1 MRGVR
6 RHLNL
11 IAMFFNKATT
21 IVSILLAAGFSAAQ
35 ADTKPCIILRGDGV
49 ADHNADLEQFDRI
62 TFGPESM
69 TLTNSSDPTIS
80 HELPYSQFNRI
91 MVGEAEPTASI
102 TEITESHTAPDG
114 CLHYD
119 KTAQTITAFNSAE
132 PLSVSVYNS
141 AGALLLNGTLR
152 QGETLSVST
161 LPQGLNIV
169 VATGSTAT
177 HTLKFIK

>member
-1 MRGVR
+1 
-6 RHLNL
+6 
-11 IAMFFNKATT
+11 MFFNKATT
-21 IVSILLAAGFSAAQ
+21 IVSLIAAAGFATAQ
-35 ADTKPCIILRGDGV
+35 ADTKPCIIARGDGV

-69 TLTNSSDPTIS
+69 TLTNSTDPTLS

-91 MVGEAEPTASI
+91 LVGEAEPTASI
-102 TEITESHTAPDG
+102 AEITESHTAADG

-119 KTAQTITAFNSAE
+119 KAAQTITALTTAE
-132 PLSVSVYNS
+132 PLSVSVYNA
-141 AGALLLNGTLR
+141 AGSLLLKGNLR

-169 VATGSTAT
+169 VATGSSAT

>member
-1 MRGVR
+1 MPRS
-6 RHLNL
+6 L
-11 IAMFFNKATT
+11 AMFFNKATT
-21 IVSILLAAGFSAAQ
+21 IVSLVLAAGFAPVQ
-35 ADTKPCIILRGDGV
+35 ADTKPCIIARGDGV

-69 TLTNSSDPTIS
+69 TLTNSADPTVS

-91 MVGEAEPTASI
+91 LVGQAEPTASI
-102 TEITESHTAPDG
+102 TEITESHTAADG

-119 KTAQTITAFNSAE
+119 KAAQTITALNSAE

-141 AGALLLNGTLR
+141 AGALLLKGTLC

-169 VATGSTAT
+169 VATGPTAT

>member
-1 MRGVR
+1 
-6 RHLNL
+6 
-11 IAMFFNKATT
+11 MFFNKATT
-21 IVSILLAAGFSAAQ
+21 IVSLVLAAGFSPAQ
-35 ADTKPCIILRGDGV
+35 ADTNPCIIARGDGV

-69 TLTNSSDPTIS
+69 TLTNSADPTVS

-91 MVGEAEPTASI
+91 LVGQAEPTASI

-119 KTAQTITAFNSAE
+119 KAAQTITALNSAE
-132 PLSVSVYNS
+132 PLSVSVYNA
-141 AGALLLNGTLR
+141 AGALLLKGTLR
-152 QGETLSVST
+152 PGEILSVST
-161 LPQGLNIV
+161 LLQGLNIV

>member
-69 TLTNSSDPTIS
+69 TLTNSTDPTVS

-91 MVGEAEPTASI
+91 LVGQAEPTASI
-102 TEITESHTAPDG
+102 TEITESHTAAD
-114 CLHYD
+114 CSLRYD
-119 KTAQTITAFNSAE
+119 KAAQTIAALNSADS
-132 PLSVSVYNS
+132 LSVSIYNAS
-141 AGALLLNGTLR
+141 GALLLKGTLR
-152 QGETLSVST
+152 QDETLSVST

>member
-1 MRGVR
+1 
-6 RHLNL
+6 
-11 IAMFFNKATT
+11 MFFNKGTT
-21 IVSILLAAGFSAAQ
+21 IISLVLAAGFSAAQ
-35 ADTKPCIILRGDGV
+35 ADTKPCIIARGDGV

-69 TLTNSSDPTIS
+69 TLTNSTDPTVS

-91 MVGEAEPTASI
+91 LVGQAEPTASI
-102 TEITESHTAPDG
+102 TEITESHTAADG

-119 KTAQTITAFNSAE
+119 KAVQTIAALNSAD
-132 PLSVSVYNS
+132 PLSVSIYNAS
-141 AGALLLNGTLR
+141 GALLLKGTLR

>member
-1 MRGVR
+1 
-6 RHLNL
+6 
-11 IAMFFNKATT
+11 
-21 IVSILLAAGFSAAQ
+21 
-35 ADTKPCIILRGDGV
+35 
-49 ADHNADLEQFDRI
+49 
-62 TFGPESM
+62 M
-69 TLTNSSDPTIS
+69 TLTNSADPTVS

-91 MVGEAEPTASI
+91 LVGQAEPTASI

-161 LPQGLNIV
+161 LPQGLNIG
-169 VATGSTAT
+169 VATGSTAP

>member
-1 MRGVR
+1 
-6 RHLNL
+6 
-11 IAMFFNKATT
+11 MFFNKATT
-21 IVSILLAAGFSAAQ
+21 IVSLILAAGFVSAQ

-69 TLTNSSDPTIS
+69 TLTNSADPTVS
-80 HELPYSQFNRI
+80 HELPYSQYNRI
-91 MVGEAEPTASI
+91 LVGHAEPTASI
-102 TEITESHTAPDG
+102 TEITESHTAADG

-119 KTAQTITAFNSAE
+119 KAAQTITALNSAD
-132 PLSVSVYNS
+132 PLSVSVYNA
-141 AGALLLNGTLR
+141 AGSLLLKGTLR
-152 QGETLSVST
+152 QGETFSVSA

-169 VATGSTAT
+169 VATGPTAT

>member
-1 MRGVR
+1 
-6 RHLNL
+6 
-11 IAMFFNKATT
+11 MFFNKATT
-21 IVSILLAAGFSAAQ
+21 IVSLILAAGFVSAQ

-69 TLTNSSDPTIS
+69 TLTNSADPTVS

-91 MVGEAEPTASI
+91 LVGQAEPTASI
-102 TEITESHTAPDG
+102 TEITESHTAADG

-119 KTAQTITAFNSAE
+119 KAAQTITALNSAD
-132 PLSVSVYNS
+132 PLSVSVYNA
-141 AGALLLNGTLR
+141 AGSLLLKGTLR
-152 QGETLSVST
+152 QGETFSVSA

-169 VATGSTAT
+169 VATGPTAT

>member
-1 MRGVR
+1 MTLR
-6 RHLNL
+6 RRSL
-11 IAMFFNKATT
+11 AMFFNKATT
-21 IVSILLAAGFSAAQ
+21 IVSLVLAAGFSSAQ

-69 TLTNSSDPTIS
+69 TLTNSTDPTVN

-91 MVGEAEPTASI
+91 LVGQAEPTASI
-102 TEITESHTAPDG
+102 TEITESHTAADG

-119 KTAQTITAFNSAE
+119 KAAQTITALNSAD

-141 AGALLLNGTLR
+141 AGALLLLKGTLR

>member
-1 MRGVR
+1 
-6 RHLNL
+6 
-11 IAMFFNKATT
+11 MFFNKGTT
-21 IVSILLAAGFSAAQ
+21 IVSLVLAAVFSAAQ
-35 ADTKPCIILRGDGV
+35 ANTKPCIIARGDGV

-69 TLTNSSDPTIS
+69 TLTNSTDPTVS

-91 MVGEAEPTASI
+91 LVGQAEPTASI
-102 TEITESHTAPDG
+102 TEITESHTAAD
-114 CLHYD
+114 CSLHYD
-119 KTAQTITAFNSAE
+119 KAAQTIAALNSADS
-132 PLSVSVYNS
+132 LSVSIYNAS
-141 AGALLLNGTLR
+141 GALLLKGTLR
-152 QGETLSVST
+152 QDETLSVST

>member
-1 MRGVR
+1 
-6 RHLNL
+6 
-11 IAMFFNKATT
+11 MFFNKGTT
-21 IVSILLAAGFSAAQ
+21 IVSLMPSAGFMAAQ
-35 ADTKPCIILRGDGV
+35 AYTKPSTILQGDGV

-69 TLTNSSDPTIS
+69 TLTNSADPTLS

-91 MVGEAEPTASI
+91 LVGEAEPTASI
-102 TEITESHTAPDG
+102 AEITESHTAADG

-119 KTAQTITAFNSAE
+119 KAAQTITALNSAD
-132 PLSVSVYNS
+132 PLNVIVYNS
-141 AGALLLNGTLR
+141 AGALLLKGTLR
-152 QGETLSVST
+152 QGETLSVSP

-169 VATGSTAT
+169 VATGSSAT